1 MRGATSST
9 ASNPP
14 VEEKEKEKAPN
25 ATRMTKNLIQRARA
39 LYATKPHGMV
49 DGERHGATQA
59 YRDCQWCIWKWK
71 EAGKPAHWSEKK
83 QDWVKREPQNAGL
96 LTCVDCGVHVCS
108 ASCWNEFHGCV
119 PCCE

>member
-59 YRDCQWCIWKWK
+59 YRDCQWCVWKWK
-71 EAGKPAHWSEKK
+71 EAGKPAHLE
-83 QDWVKREPQNAGL
+83 REEARLGQARTAECRVAHVRRLRRPRVLGL
-96 LTCVDCGVHVCS
+96 VL
-108 ASCWNEFHGCV
+108 E
-119 PCCE
+119 